1 MLLLQQKRQQW
12 PQTRTDA
19 HKQEAATE
27 MKGNGNITRSFS
39 SGLTRNIDKNIN
51 RFYGSLL

>member
-39 SGLTRNIDKNIN
+39 SGLHGI
-51 RFYGSLL
+51 